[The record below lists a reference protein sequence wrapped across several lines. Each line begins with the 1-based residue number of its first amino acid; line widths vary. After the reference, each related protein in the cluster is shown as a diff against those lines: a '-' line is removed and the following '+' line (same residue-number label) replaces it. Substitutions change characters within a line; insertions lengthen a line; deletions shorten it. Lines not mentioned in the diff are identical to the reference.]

1 MSELGILSIL
11 PTIIVFVLAIITKK
25 TTFSLVVG
33 TLFASVLL
41 SGWSFG
47 KKWVEALY
55 GVMRSDL

>member
-47 KKWVEALY
+47 KK
-55 GVMRSDL
+55 